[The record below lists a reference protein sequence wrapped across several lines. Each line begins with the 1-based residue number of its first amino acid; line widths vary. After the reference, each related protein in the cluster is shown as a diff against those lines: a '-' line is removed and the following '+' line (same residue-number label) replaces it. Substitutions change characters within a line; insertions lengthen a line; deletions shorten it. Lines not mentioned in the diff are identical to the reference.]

1 MSSFINTI
9 NHFGSIY
16 RSIIKLNNA
25 PEKCRLISTRMR
37 YTIANFGDDFYKG
50 VSNLVYTVIKLQ
62 IECVEIKYQQYRTE
76 NLENRIFSYQ
86 EYMKSF
92 KLAGHA
98 LSYPTLIKAIQ
109 CMLYQIET
117 EQLKGVR
124 RMTKQEAIALKFFK
138 DLEYSLLVFCMDNTP
153 EYQQASWS
161 IA

>member
-1 MSSFINTI
+1 
-9 NHFGSIY
+9 
-16 RSIIKLNNA
+16 
-25 PEKCRLISTRMR
+25 MR

-62 IECVEIKYQQYRTE
+62 IECVEIKYKKNRTE

-92 KLAGHA
+92 ELAGQA
-98 LSYPTLIKAIQ
+98 LSYPALIKAIQ

-161 IA
+161 VA